1 MGLDKRGPF
10 PYNEEHVN
18 ERANAMKKRADETRA
33 SREPGKVKAGGAATP
48 GMALERPR

>member
-1 MGLDKRGPF
+1 MGLDKRSPF

-18 ERANAMKKRADETRA
+18 ERAYAMKKRADEERA
-33 SREPGKVKAGGAATP
+33 PREPGKVKAGGAAAS